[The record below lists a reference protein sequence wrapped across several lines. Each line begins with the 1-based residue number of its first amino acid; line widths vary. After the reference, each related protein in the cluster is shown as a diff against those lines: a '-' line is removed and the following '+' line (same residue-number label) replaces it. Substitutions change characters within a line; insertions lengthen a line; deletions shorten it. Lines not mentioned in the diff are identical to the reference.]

1 MGTETRLATVI
12 FGSFLLWFPV
22 LTAFLRGEVDAG
34 AAGLRFAVAMAVVWG
49 GMALVG
55 TIAAGYR
62 SEPVTAEAGGVPQ
75 ERRVTDRSSDRAP
88 HAGAPAEDPTT
99 SLSDGASDG

>member
-12 FGSFLLWFPV
+12 LGSFLLWSPV

-62 SEPVTAEAGGVPQ
+62 AEPATAEAGGVPQ
-75 ERRVTDRSSDRAP
+75 ERRAMDRSSVRAP
-88 HAGAPAEDPTT
+88 DAGLPAEDQTT
-99 SLSDGASDG
+99 PVIDDASGG